1 MGYSVKEIYYTL
13 QGEGIQ
19 AGMPAVFVRFAGC
32 NFWNGRLADRS
43 SAICD
48 FCDTDFVGT
57 DGPGGGSFATAN
69 ALLESILAH
78 FPKLEQNRMVVF
90 TGGEPLLQLD
100 ESLISALNLANIR
113 IAIETNGSIQAP
125 AGIDWI
131 AVSPKSLTEFNQLSG
146 SELKLVFPSKISPEQ
161 VAHLEFEH
169 FLLSPKWVE
178 CEKQRSEFL
187 QQAISYCKE
196 NPLWR
201 LSVQQHKYWNI
212 P

>member
-1 MGYSVKEIYYTL
+1 MAYSVKEMYYTL

-32 NFWNGRLADRS
+32 NFWNGRQEDRS
-43 SAICD
+43 SAVCN

-57 DGPGGGSFATAN
+57 DGPGGGSFSSAEE
-69 ALLESILAH
+69 LLESILGH
-78 FPKLEQNRMVVF
+78 FPNIEQNRMVVF

-100 ESLISALNLANIR
+100 DNLIAKLKSADVR
-113 IAIETNGSIQAP
+113 ISIETNGSIKAP

-131 AVSPKSLTEFNQLSG
+131 AVSPKSLSQFEQLSG
-146 SELKLVFPSKISPEQ
+146 TELKLVFPSTVSPEQ
-161 VAHLEFEH
+161 VAHLDFDY

-178 CEKQRSEFL
+178 CQKQRQEFL
-187 QQAISYCKE
+187 QQAISYCKN
-196 NPLWR
+196 NPQWR
-201 LSVQQHKYWNI
+201 LSVQQHKYWDI